1 MDVGGITPSIKIAH
15 LAESFNMDCEIHGG
29 GAGNLAVLG
38 TISNAR
44 WYERGLL
51 HPFIDYN
58 IPPSYL
64 NNIIDP
70 MEDGMIKMPENP
82 GLGEDINFDYI
93 NNNVIKKY

>member
-1 MDVGGITPSIKIAH
+1 M
-15 LAESFNMDCEIHGG
+15 
-29 GAGNLAVLG
+29 GA
-38 TISNAR
+38 ISNAR

-64 NNIIDP
+64 HKIIDP
-70 MEDGMIKMPENP
+70 MENGMIEMPEGS

-93 NNNVIKKY
+93 EANTIKKF